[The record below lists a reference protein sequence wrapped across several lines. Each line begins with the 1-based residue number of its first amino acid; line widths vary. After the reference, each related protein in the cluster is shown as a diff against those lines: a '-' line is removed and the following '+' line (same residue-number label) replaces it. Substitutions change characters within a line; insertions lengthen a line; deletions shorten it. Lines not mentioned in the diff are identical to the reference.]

1 MSLLSPDCRLI
12 YIITP
17 VWGEKKKKGI
27 VSIIDQLLE
36 NIFSVQDASSIT
48 LVKAYLDNY

>member
-17 VWGEKKKKGI
+17 VWGEKKKGI